1 MIDIDQYSAKD
12 DGDIMKLV
20 PQTCSNVTKWR
31 SGKKDNFHTTT
42 TTFIMN
48 FFMYK
53 EYRVRE
59 VRNIC
64 HAGPCSYLYP
74 PFLSIYG
81 NDRILVEETMKSVM
95 EAACSFET
103 DRITVVDKSGE
114 VSTVEDFNLST
125 DYTEESDSEYSD
137 SGLALEVGDMARAH
151 WIQLHKL
158 NKQASVIQSTFIHML
173 ESYKHIRPIW
183 QFGKRID
190 DTNSDWKLKLYD
202 DFYFRHHCAS
212 VQSAITTI
220 MENMDDRECLRK
232 LVNEIGAHHYFYDAC
247 EQHLD
252 LFVDAMITTM
262 KKTLGGPIKMDTGSE
277 QSWQL
282 LLNDVKNFMGEGI
295 AIQRNIYLRQCMTSS
310 EILDIRSKWERIVE
324 YGLQDA
330 GKIMCTKAIQ
340 SYGRLLESH
349 NMRPVIPFR
358 VTTDI
363 LSRFAEQTMKAFD
376 VTLKEFSETTGFC
389 ELPEKVKDFVVKYMV
404 LEMCPTFARK
414 AMMEGM
420 FTMLSRV
427 IGDQDLNESVLRI
440 WSKLYR
446 VLEQAIIVNIVEH
459 RNAE

>member
-1 MIDIDQYSAKD
+1 
-12 DGDIMKLV
+12 
-20 PQTCSNVTKWR
+20 
-31 SGKKDNFHTTT
+31 
-42 TTFIMN
+42 
-48 FFMYK
+48 
-53 EYRVRE
+53 
-59 VRNIC
+59 
-64 HAGPCSYLYP
+64 
-74 PFLSIYG
+74 
-81 NDRILVEETMKSVM
+81 MKSVM

-158 NKQASVIQSTFIHML
+158 NKQ
-173 ESYKHIRPIW
+173 
-183 QFGKRID
+183 
-190 DTNSDWKLKLYD
+190 
-202 DFYFRHHCAS
+202 
-212 VQSAITTI
+212 
-220 MENMDDRECLRK
+220 
-232 LVNEIGAHHYFYDAC
+232 
-247 EQHLD
+247 

-414 AMMEGM
+414 AMMEG
-420 FTMLSRV
+420 
-427 IGDQDLNESVLRI
+427 ESDRQQ
-440 WSKLYR
+440 SDM
-446 VLEQAIIVNIVEH
+446 
-459 RNAE
+459 